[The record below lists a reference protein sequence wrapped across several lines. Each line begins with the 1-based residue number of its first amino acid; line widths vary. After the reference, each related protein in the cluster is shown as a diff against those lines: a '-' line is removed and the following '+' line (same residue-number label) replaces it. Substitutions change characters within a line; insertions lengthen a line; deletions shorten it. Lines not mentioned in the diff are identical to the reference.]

1 MAPSGD
7 RQTTRARAEAA
18 WRLRVRGRTWQEI
31 ADEVGFKSRHSACKA
46 VRTFLEKNPP
56 DDIDTMRRAVGQ
68 VMVETLAT
76 VRDSL
81 DEAHRL
87 GKHRDVAELGK
98 VVLDGLDKRAKLEGL
113 YVAVPQVVDVN
124 VTQTVVEM
132 ITDTRA
138 KLQAAIDAEIVPLPS
153 EQQEAIER

>member
-1 MAPSGD
+1 MLGPSGN
-7 RQTTRARAEAA
+7 RAHTRARAEKA

-31 ADEVGFKSRHSACKA
+31 ADELEFKSRHSAQKA

-68 VMVETLAT
+68 VMVEVIST

-81 DEAHRL
+81 DEAHDA

-98 VVLDGLDKRAKLEGL
+98 VLLDGLDKRAKLEGL
-113 YVAVPQVVDVN
+113 YVAVPQVVDVQ

-138 KLQAAIDAEIVPLPS
+138 KLQAAIDAEVVPLP
-153 EQQEAIER
+153 EEIQR